1 MILGKLFNTAVL
13 ASLWN
18 LANTCSSLRKIQ
30 GRPQAAAS
38 RYESRKPVIIT
49 DFSILATRQPI
60 KNPHSA
66 PDGSRA
72 RPEHQPLR
80 SSKKRDAARFSGK
93 AHRPQAGSG
102 AQHASPLKNKW
113 TVTSNPAS
121 SQSKLS

>member
-30 GRPQAAAS
+30 GHPQAAAS

-66 PDGSRA
+66 PDGSPA

-80 SSKKRDAARFSGK
+80 SSKN
-93 AHRPQAGSG
+93 G
-102 AQHASPLKNKW
+102 AQHVFRAKPIDLKPDQAPNM
-113 TVTSNPAS
+113 PAR
-121 SQSKLS
+121 